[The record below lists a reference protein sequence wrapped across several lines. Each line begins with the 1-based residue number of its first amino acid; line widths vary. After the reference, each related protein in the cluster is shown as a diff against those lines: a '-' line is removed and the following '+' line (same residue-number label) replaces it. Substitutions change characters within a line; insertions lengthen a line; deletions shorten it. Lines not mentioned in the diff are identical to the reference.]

1 VYLKNGPISWNSFWF
16 FGAIDWREKEGGR
29 DMWEILQVVLI
40 YTFILGSI
48 YLLISLGFS
57 IICGVLRIFHL
68 GYAYLFTLTVYI
80 TWMFMKELGFGL
92 VSALIAMVAVQFGI
106 SYLIY
111 KGIIMK
117 YMDREEIILTGL
129 LLISIIVEQA
139 VNYRYP
145 IQAGVFI
152 QTTLIEGSS
161 EIGAV
166 VISNQLLI
174 GAGIAILLT
183 VLFVFFFLKTRTGL
197 AIRALSQDIFSSRLI
212 GVNVEVLYTLT
223 MFLILIPVIVGT
235 LIVAPVWAVDPTMG
249 SLYFTTA
256 ILVAILGG
264 LGNIKGTIIASYL
277 IGFTHAAVSFLVGE
291 PRFMNFSALV
301 LVMIILMVRPQ
312 GIAKSEALW

>member
-1 VYLKNGPISWNSFWF
+1 
-16 FGAIDWREKEGGR
+16 
-29 DMWEILQVVLI
+29 MWETLEVVLI
-40 YTFILGSI
+40 YSFVLGSI

-68 GYAYLFTLTVYI
+68 GYAYLFTLTVYL
-80 TWMFMKELGFGL
+80 TWMFMKEFGL
-92 VSALIAMVAVQFGI
+92 GLIPSLLGMVVVQFLI
-106 SYLIY
+106 SYAIY

-117 YMDREEIILTGL
+117 YVAREEIILTGL
-129 LLISIIVEQA
+129 LLLSIVVEQA

-152 QTTLIEGSS
+152 QTTLIDGAS
-161 EIGAV
+161 EIGSA
-166 VISNQLLI
+166 VISNQLI
-174 GAGIAILLT
+174 VGAVVALLLT
-183 VLFVFFFLKTRTGL
+183 VLFIFFFLKTRVGL
-197 AIRALSQDIFSSRLI
+197 AIRALSQDIYSSRLI
-212 GVNVEVLYTLT
+212 GIHVEGLYTLT

-249 SLYFTTA
+249 SLYMTTA

-277 IGFTHAAVSFLVGE
+277 IGFTHSFVSFVLGE
-291 PRFMNFSALV
+291 PRFMNFSALL
-301 LVMIILMVRPQ
+301 LVIIILMVRPQ

>member
-1 VYLKNGPISWNSFWF
+1 
-16 FGAIDWREKEGGR
+16 
-29 DMWEILQVVLI
+29 MWETLQVVLI
-40 YTFILGSI
+40 YTFVLGSI

-68 GYAYLFTLTVYI
+68 GYAYLFTLTVYLA
-80 TWMFMKELGFGL
+80 WMFMKELGFGL
-92 VSALIAMVAVQFGI
+92 VPALIAMVAIQFGI

-129 LLISIIVEQA
+129 LLVSIIVEQA

-152 QTTLIEGSS
+152 QTTLVEGSS
-161 EIGAV
+161 DIGSV
-166 VISNQLLI
+166 VISNQLLV

-183 VLFVFFFLKTRTGL
+183 ILFVFFFLKTRTGL
-197 AIRALSQDIFSSRLI
+197 AIRALSQDIYSSQII
-212 GVNVEVLYTLT
+212 GVNVGVLYTLT

-277 IGFTHAAVSFLVGE
+277 IGFTHAAVSFVVGE

>member
-1 VYLKNGPISWNSFWF
+1 
-16 FGAIDWREKEGGR
+16 
-29 DMWEILQVVLI
+29 MWDILQVVLI

-68 GYAYLFTLTVYI
+68 GYAYLFTLTVYL
-80 TWMFMKELGFGL
+80 TWMFMKEFGFGL

-152 QTTLIEGSS
+152 QTTLVEGSS
-161 EIGAV
+161 EIGVA

-183 VLFVFFFLKTRTGL
+183 VLFVLFFLKTRTGL

-249 SLYFTTA
+249 SIYFTTA

-277 IGFTHAAVSFLVGE
+277 VGFTHAAVSFVVGE

>member
-1 VYLKNGPISWNSFWF
+1 
-16 FGAIDWREKEGGR
+16 
-29 DMWEILQVVLI
+29 MWETLQVVLI
-40 YTFILGSI
+40 YTFVLGSI

-68 GYAYLFTLTVYI
+68 GYAYLFTLTVYLA
-80 TWMFMKELGFGL
+80 WMFMKELGFGL
-92 VSALIAMVAVQFGI
+92 VPALIAMVAIQFGI

-129 LLISIIVEQA
+129 LLVSIIVEQA

-152 QTTLIEGSS
+152 QTTLVEGSS
-161 EIGAV
+161 DIGAV

-197 AIRALSQDIFSSRLI
+197 AIRALSQDIYSSQII
-212 GVNVEVLYTLT
+212 GVNVEVLYTIT

-277 IGFTHAAVSFLVGE
+277 IGFTHAAVSFVVGE